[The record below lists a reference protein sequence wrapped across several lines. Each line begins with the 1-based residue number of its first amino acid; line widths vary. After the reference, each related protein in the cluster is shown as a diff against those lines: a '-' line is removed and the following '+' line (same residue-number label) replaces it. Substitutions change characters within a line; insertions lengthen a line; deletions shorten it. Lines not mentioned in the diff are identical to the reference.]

1 VAVDTG
7 SLRIQSL
14 HIYPLKSGRVIDL
27 QHSRIGPRGLEH
39 DRAWMLVTAAG
50 RFVTQ
55 RSHRTLAL
63 LCATPDDSGITLEHP
78 RAGSVRIERPGLMAT
93 SPADLRQ
100 VMVWK
105 REIGAIDAGE
115 AAAEFAS
122 AVLGEPARI
131 VAGESDHFADGYPLL
146 VCTQASLDDLNRRLP
161 EALPMSR
168 FRPNIVLSGASPWQ
182 EDHIRQL
189 RIGGLRLKL
198 LKACTRCVMTGIDQV
213 TGEKGLSP
221 LPILR
226 EFRFDENVGGVTF
239 GWNARL
245 EGSVGGVLRVGDL
258 VEAQER

>member
-1 VAVDTG
+1 
-7 SLRIQSL
+7 
-14 HIYPLKSGRVIDL
+14 
-27 QHSRIGPRGLEH
+27 
-39 DRAWMLVTAAG
+39 
-50 RFVTQ
+50 
-55 RSHRTLAL
+55 
-63 LCATPDDSGITLEHP
+63 
-78 RAGSVRIERPGLMAT
+78 
-93 SPADLRQ
+93 
-100 VMVWK
+100 
-105 REIGAIDAGE
+105 
-115 AAAEFAS
+115 
-122 AVLGEPARI
+122 
-131 VAGESDHFADGYPLL
+131 
-146 VCTQASLDDLNRRLP
+146 
-161 EALPMSR
+161 MSR